1 MAVRKRKARERAIEK
16 EYAENVAAS
25 RLANKEDSDL
35 YFVDTAATLDPRKL
49 AKRAKKAAKQ
59 QAQMSKTEM
68 ALIDK
73 AVLKLSR
80 RVEVR
85 HDQHPP
91 EGDVWADE
99 EKEARKAHK
108 ELQQRNQRKKL
119 VAAFGGV
126 AVGGQSYNPKLE
138 EHQDV
143 LGVAVAIESRRVTRL
158 KECERWWKARRL
170 SCEATTEG
178 EGANDEENEDGQA
191 ETDCKPV
198 VRRPTEPVTRV
209 QRNKRRRHR
218 VTEAEVQR
226 RRALKAQRRQLDGL
240 KSIQEDL
247 DREERERDSRR
258 AALAASKA
266 AAPRSEPT
274 EPPQVALS
282 DEILA
287 SDGTLRKSTSLK
299 SPATLLHL
307 FRDGDSFTKH
317 LPAKKL
323 SAERKKRPRRK
334 FRGAK
339 LIARYKSHWLA

>member
-1 MAVRKRKARERAIEK
+1 MAPRKRKARERAIEK
-16 EYAENVAAS
+16 EYAENASAS

-59 QAQMSKTEM
+59 EAQVSKTES

-73 AVLKLSR
+73 AVLKLR
-80 RVEVR
+80 RRERLR
-85 HDQHPP
+85 HEQHSP

-108 ELQQRNQRKKL
+108 EIGQPHQKKKL
-119 VAAFGGV
+119 VAGFGGV

-143 LGVAVAIESRRVTRL
+143 LEVAVAVESRRVAKL
-158 KECERWWKARRL
+158 NEREQWWEARKL
-170 SCEATTEG
+170 SREPTID
-178 EGANDEENEDGQA
+178 GAGADNEENEGDQGDG
-191 ETDCKPV
+191 DYKPV

-218 VTEAEVQR
+218 LTEAAVQR
-226 RRALKAQRRQLDGL
+226 RRTLKAQRRQLDGL
-240 KSIQEDL
+240 KRIQEDL
-247 DREERERDSRR
+247 DREERERDSKR

-266 AAPRSEPT
+266 AAPQSEPT
-274 EPPQVALS
+274 EAPPVALS

-287 SDGTLRKSTSLK
+287 SEGTLRKSTSLK

-307 FRDGDSFTKH
+307 FREGDCIAKH
-317 LPAKKL
+317 HPARKF
-323 SAERKKRPRRK
+323 SAERKQRPRRK

-339 LIARYKSHWLA
+339 LIARYRTHWLA